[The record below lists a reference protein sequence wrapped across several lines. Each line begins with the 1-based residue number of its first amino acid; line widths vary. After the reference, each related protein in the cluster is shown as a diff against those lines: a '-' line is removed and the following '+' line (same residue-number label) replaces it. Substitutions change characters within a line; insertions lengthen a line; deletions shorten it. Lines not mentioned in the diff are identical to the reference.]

1 MERLS
6 INSMNIDIELNGKI
20 TNVIGPSNAGKTYL
34 LKKLINIIPNKDVL
48 LDDKSIRSYDIDYLR
63 SNVVVCLNDETFY
76 TPFVYD
82 ELTYHLIS
90 LDLPSKDIVTKVK
103 RLLDYFSL
111 EDYANER
118 IDNLPLN
125 IRMLV
130 KVLSYLIIEPELL
143 GIDDILIYLDDVDK
157 ELVYKYIKKKKISL
171 INVISDL
178 DDIVYGD
185 KILIMNHLK
194 GILYGDNKVI
204 MEDNSILPY
213 MGIRLPFVVDL
224 SQNLILY
231 NVVDKVY
238 IDKGKLVKAIWK

>member
-1 MERLS
+1 MEKLI
-6 INSMNIDIELNGKI
+6 INSMNINIELNGKI
-20 TNVIGPSNAGKTYL
+20 TSIIGPSNSGKTYL
-34 LKKLINIIPNKDVL
+34 LKKLINIIPNKDMEI
-48 LDDKSIRSYDIDYLR
+48 DDKKVREYDIDYLK
-63 SNVVVCLNDETFY
+63 NNIVVCLNDEVFY
-76 TPFVYD
+76 TPYVYD

-90 LDLPSKDIVTKVK
+90 LDMSSKEIVTRVK
-103 RLLDYFSL
+103 KLLDYFSL

-130 KVLSYLIIEPELL
+130 KILSYLIIEPELL
-143 GIDDILIYLDDVDK
+143 GIDNLLIYLDEVDK
-157 ELVYKYIKKKKISL
+157 VNVYKYIKKKKISL

-185 KILIMNHLK
+185 RILVMNHLK
-194 GILYGDNKVI
+194 GILYGDNKII

-213 MGIRLPFVVDL
+213 MGIRLPFIVDL

-231 NVVDKVY
+231 NIVNKVY
-238 IDKGKLVKAIWK
+238 MDKDKLVKAIWK

>member
-20 TNVIGPSNAGKTYL
+20 THVIGPANSGKTYL
-34 LKKLINIIPNKDVL
+34 LKKLINIIPNKDGEI
-48 LDDKSIRSYDIDYLR
+48 DGNNIKSYDIDFLK
-63 SNVVVCLNDETFY
+63 NNIVVCLNDETFY

-90 LDLPSKDIVTKVK
+90 LDMTSKEVVTRVK
-103 RLLDYFSL
+103 RILDFFSL
-111 EDYANER
+111 EDYQNER
-118 IDNLPLN
+118 IDSLPLN

-130 KVLSYLIIEPELL
+130 KILSYLIIEPELL
-143 GIDDILIYLDDVDK
+143 GIDNLLIYLDDVDK
-157 ELVYKYIKKKKISL
+157 NNVYKFIKKKKISL

-185 KILIMNHLK
+185 KILVMNHLK
-194 GILYGDNKVI
+194 GILYGDNKII

-231 NVVDKVY
+231 NVVSKVY
-238 IDKGKLVKAIWK
+238 MDKDKLVKAIWK